1 MTERRTI
8 DTRGAACT
16 SALMELVAALR
27 TLSVGDEIE
36 LLTADK
42 GSAQEVADWCAEVKH
57 DCLSVDDRS
66 GYWSVLVRKAK

>member
-1 MTERRTI
+1 MSERRTI

-16 SALMELVAALR
+16 SALMELVAALKI
-27 TLSVGDEIE
+27 LSVGDEVE
-36 LLTADK
+36 LLSADR
-42 GSAQEVADWCAEVKH
+42 GSVQEVADWCAEVKQ

>member
-1 MTERRTI
+1 
-8 DTRGAACT
+8 
-16 SALMELVAALR
+16 MELVAALR

-36 LLTADK
+36 LLSADK

-57 DCLSVDDRS
+57 DCLSVDDRN